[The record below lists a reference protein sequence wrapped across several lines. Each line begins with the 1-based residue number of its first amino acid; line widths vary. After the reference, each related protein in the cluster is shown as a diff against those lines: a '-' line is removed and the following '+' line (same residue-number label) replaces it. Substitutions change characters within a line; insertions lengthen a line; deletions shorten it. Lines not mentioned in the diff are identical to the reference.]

1 LTVPSGGNY
10 PEKDIQPEGGSVPK
24 ATQYKSSS
32 VIYFQGDVGD
42 KIFILKAG
50 KVLSKTNDIETKE
63 EINELVAPGE
73 FFGVKSA
80 LGRYPRDETA
90 LVLSDSEVL
99 VFTVPEFEQLVLS
112 NTRIIMK
119 MLKVF
124 SNQLRRM
131 HGKVQNLIGKG
142 TTKDAEEGLFSIGE
156 YYYTNR
162 QYKPAVHALARY
174 LTLYPSGRYAAE
186 ASEMARKSGQGV
198 SKTDSTALFA
208 AAGGDD
214 EPDFSPPAAAPAAES
229 SGPPP
234 APSAAKGFFE
244 AVALAN
250 QEKYLDAFRIF
261 QKIVTTNADPEHSA
275 KSEFEMGRCLVYLT
289 KYDEAIKHLTA
300 LIQKYPKH
308 PDLKDAL
315 FYIGR
320 SYQGKSDNTW
330 ARNFY
335 TKILNLAAEDE
346 PVAVKT
352 RKALKELEGAR
363 V

>member
-1 LTVPSGGNY
+1 
-10 PEKDIQPEGGSVPK
+10 VPK
-24 ATQYKSSS
+24 ATQYKTNS

-50 KVLSKTNDIETKE
+50 KILSKTNDIETKE

-80 LGRYPRDETA
+80 LGRYPRDESVI
-90 LVLSDSEVL
+90 VLADSEVL

-142 TTKDAEEGLFSIGE
+142 ATKDPEEGLFSIGE
-156 YYYTNR
+156 YYFTNR
-162 QYKPAVHALARY
+162 QYRASAHALTRY
-174 LTLYPSGRYAAE
+174 LTLYPSGRYAVE
-186 ASEMARKSGQGV
+186 ASDMARKAAQGV
-198 SKTDSTALFA
+198 AHSDGTVMFA
-208 AAGGDD
+208 AAGADD
-214 EPDFSPPAAAPAAES
+214 APDFSPPASSAPAAPPS
-229 SGPPP
+229 VPP
-234 APSAAKGFFE
+234 ASAPNAKGFFE

-250 QEKYLDAFRIF
+250 QEKYLEAYKLF
-261 QKIVTTNADPEHSA
+261 QSIVSTNSDPEHSA
-275 KSEFEMGRCLVYLT
+275 KSEFEMGRCLVAMG
-289 KYDEAIKHLTA
+289 KYDDAVKHLTA

-315 FYIGR
+315 YYIGR
-320 SYQGKSDNTW
+320 SYQGKGDSTW

-335 TKILNLAAEDE
+335 TKILALANEDE

-352 RKALKELEGAR
+352 RKAVKELEGVA
-363 V
+363 

>member
-1 LTVPSGGNY
+1 M
-10 PEKDIQPEGGSVPK
+10 PK

-142 TTKDAEEGLFSIGE
+142 SSKDAEAGLFSIGE
-156 YYYTNR
+156 YYFTNR

-174 LTLYPSGRYAAE
+174 LTLYPAGRYAVE
-186 ASEMARKSGQGV
+186 ASDMARKAGQGV

-208 AAGGDD
+208 AAGSDD
-214 EPDFSPPAAAPAAES
+214 DEEPDFSPPAPTPAATPS
-229 SGPPP
+229 APP
-234 APSAAKGFFE
+234 ADPSSAKGFFE

-250 QEKYLDAFRIF
+250 QEKYLDAFKIF
-261 QKIVTTNADPEHSA
+261 QKIVTTNIDPEHSA
-275 KSEFEMGRCLVYLT
+275 KAEFEMGRCLVSLT

-320 SYQGKSDNTW
+320 SYQGKNDNTW

-335 TKILNLAAEDE
+335 TKILNLAGEDE
-346 PVAVKT
+346 PVAIKT
-352 RKALKELEGAR
+352 RKALKELEGAK

>member
-1 LTVPSGGNY
+1 M
-10 PEKDIQPEGGSVPK
+10 PK
-24 ATQYKSSS
+24 ATQYKTNS

-50 KVLSKTNDIETKE
+50 KILSKSTDIETKE

-80 LGRYPRDETA
+80 LGRYPRDESVM
-90 LVLSDSEVL
+90 VLADSEVL
-99 VFTVPEFEQLVLS
+99 LFTVPEFEQLVLS

-142 TTKDAEEGLFSIGE
+142 QSKDSESGLYSIGE
-156 YYYTNR
+156 YYFTNR
-162 QYKPAVHALARY
+162 QYKSAVHALTRY
-174 LTLYPSGRYAAE
+174 LTLYPAGKYAVE
-186 ASEMARKSGQGV
+186 ASGLARKAGQGL
-198 SKTDSTALFA
+198 SRTDSTALFA
-208 AAGGDD
+208 AAAQEMDD
-214 EPDFSPPAAAPAAES
+214 EPDFSPPSPAPVAAPVVGSAD
-229 SGPPP
+229 PV
-234 APSAAKGFFE
+234 AAKGFFE

-250 QEKYLDAFRIF
+250 QEKYLDAFKIF
-261 QKIVTTNADPEHSA
+261 QKLVSTNADPEHAA
-275 KSEFEMGRCLVYLT
+275 KAEFEMGRCLVHL
-289 KYDEAIKHLTA
+289 KKFDEAIKHLTA

-315 FYIGR
+315 FFIGR
-320 SYQGKSDNTW
+320 SYQGKNDRTW
-330 ARNFY
+330 ARNFFN
-335 TKILNLAAEDE
+335 KILNLAHEDE

-352 RKALKELEGAR
+352 RKALKELDGSQE
-363 V
+363 

>member
-1 LTVPSGGNY
+1 
-10 PEKDIQPEGGSVPK
+10 VPK
-24 ATQYKSSS
+24 ATQYKPNS

-42 KIFILKAG
+42 KIYILKAG
-50 KVLSKTNDIETKE
+50 KILSKSNDIETKE
-63 EINELVAPGE
+63 EINEFVAPGE

-131 HGKVQNLIGKG
+131 HGKVQNLISKG
-142 TTKDAEEGLFSIGE
+142 PTKDPESGLFSIGD
-156 YYYTNR
+156 YYYANA
-162 QYKPAVHALARY
+162 QYQAAVHALTRY
-174 LTLYPSGRYAAE
+174 LTHYPNGRFAAE
-186 ASEMARKSGQGV
+186 ASELARKAAQGLA
-198 SKTDSTALFA
+198 KIDSTALFA
-208 AAGGDD
+208 AAGA
-214 EPDFSPPAAAPAAES
+214 EVEAAALAPTDFSTVPAPAASPS
-229 SGPPP
+229 SGPADP
-234 APSAAKGFFE
+234 AAAKGFFE

-250 QEKYLDAFRIF
+250 QERYLEAYRIF
-261 QKIVTTNADPEHSA
+261 QKIVATNADPEHAA
-275 KSEFEMGRCLVYLT
+275 KSEFEMGRCLVFLS
-289 KYDEAIKHLTA
+289 KYDEAVKHLTA

-308 PDLKDAL
+308 PDLKEAL
-315 FYIGR
+315 YFIGR
-320 SYQGKSDNTW
+320 SYQGKNDATW

-335 TKILNLAAEDE
+335 SKILNLASEDE

-352 RKALKELEGAR
+352 RRAMKELEGVR
-363 V
+363 P

>member
-1 LTVPSGGNY
+1 M
-10 PEKDIQPEGGSVPK
+10 PK
-24 ATQYKSSS
+24 ATQYKTNS

-42 KIFILKAG
+42 KIYILKAG
-50 KVLSKTNDIETKE
+50 KVLSKSNDIETKE

-90 LVLSDSEVL
+90 VVLADSEVL
-99 VFTVPEFEQLVLS
+99 VFTVPEFEQLVLA

-142 TTKDAEEGLFSIGE
+142 TTKDPEAGLFSIGE
-156 YYYTNR
+156 YYFQNR
-162 QYKPAVHALARY
+162 QYKPAVHALTRY
-174 LTLYPSGRYAAE
+174 LTLYPAGRYAVE
-186 ASEMARKSGQGV
+186 ASDLARKAGQGV
-198 SKTDSTALFA
+198 AKTDSTALFA
-208 AAGGDD
+208 AAGASD
-214 EPDFSPPAAAPAAES
+214 EPDFSPPTPAAS
-229 SGPPP
+229 ASP
-234 APSAAKGFFE
+234 AASADPAAAKGFFE

-250 QEKYLDAFRIF
+250 QEKYLDAFKIF
-261 QKIVTTNADPEHSA
+261 QKIVATNADPEHSA
-275 KSEFEMGRCLVYLT
+275 KAEFEMGRCLVFLG
-289 KYDEAIKHLTA
+289 KFDEATKHLTA

-315 FYIGR
+315 YFIGR
-320 SYQGKSDNTW
+320 SYQGKNDTTW

-335 TKILNLAAEDE
+335 NKILNLAAEDE

-352 RKALKELEGAR
+352 RKALKELEGVKA
-363 V
+363 

>member
-1 LTVPSGGNY
+1 M
-10 PEKDIQPEGGSVPK
+10 PK
-24 ATQYKSSS
+24 ATQYKANS

-42 KIFILKAG
+42 KIFILKGG
-50 KVLSKTNDIETKE
+50 KILSKTNDIETKE

-80 LGRYPRDETA
+80 LGRYPRDESVI
-90 LVLSDSEVL
+90 VLADSEVL

-142 TTKDAEEGLFSIGE
+142 ASKDPEEGLFSIGE
-156 YYYTNR
+156 YYFTNR
-162 QYKPAVHALARY
+162 QYRASVHALTRY
-174 LTLYPSGRYAAE
+174 LQLYPSGRYTVE
-186 ASEMARKSGQGV
+186 ASDMARKAGQGV
-198 SKTDSTALFA
+198 AHSDGTVMFA
-208 AAGGDD
+208 AAGADD
-214 EPDFSPPAAAPAAES
+214 APDFSPPAPSA
-229 SGPPP
+229 PP
-234 APSAAKGFFE
+234 APPTVPQATVPNAKGFFE

-250 QEKYLDAFRIF
+250 QEKYLEAYKLF
-261 QKIVTTNADPEHSA
+261 QTIVSTNSDPEHAA
-275 KSEFEMGRCLVYLT
+275 KSEFEMGRCLVQLG
-289 KYDEAIKHLTA
+289 KFDDAVKHLTA

-315 FYIGR
+315 YYIGR
-320 SYQGKSDNTW
+320 SYQGKGDNTW

-335 TKILNLAAEDE
+335 TKILALAADDE

-352 RKALKELEGAR
+352 RKAVKELEGVA
-363 V
+363 

>member
-1 LTVPSGGNY
+1 
-10 PEKDIQPEGGSVPK
+10 VPK
-24 ATQYKSSS
+24 ATQYKTNS
-32 VIYFQGDVGD
+32 VIYFQGDLGD

-50 KVLSKTNDIETKE
+50 KVLSKSNDIETKE
-63 EINELVAPGE
+63 EVNELVAPGE

-80 LGRYPRDETA
+80 LGRYPRDETVV
-90 LVLSDSEVL
+90 VLADSEVL

-142 TTKDAEEGLFSIGE
+142 SSKDPEAGLFSIGE
-156 YYYTNR
+156 YYFTNR
-162 QYKPAVHALARY
+162 QYKAAVHALTRY
-174 LTLYPSGRYAAE
+174 LTLYPAGRYTVE
-186 ASEMARKSGQGV
+186 ASDLARKAGQGV
-198 SKTDSTALFA
+198 AKVDSTALFA
-208 AAGGDD
+208 AAGASD
-214 EPDFSPPAAAPAAES
+214 EPDFRPPTPSAAPASPA
-229 SGPPP
+229 SGPASPQ
-234 APSAAKGFFE
+234 AAKGFFE

-250 QEKYLDAFRIF
+250 QEKYLEAYRIF
-261 QKIVTTNADPEHSA
+261 QRIVTSNADPEHSA
-275 KSEFEMGRCLVYLT
+275 KSEFEMGRCLVFLG
-289 KYDEAIKHLTA
+289 KFDEATKHLTA

-308 PDLKDAL
+308 PDLKEAL
-315 FYIGR
+315 YFIGR
-320 SYQGKSDNTW
+320 SYQGKNDTTW

-352 RKALKELEGAR
+352 RKALKELEGAK

>member
-1 LTVPSGGNY
+1 
-10 PEKDIQPEGGSVPK
+10 VPK
-24 ATQYKSSS
+24 ATQYKSNS

-50 KVLSKTNDIETKE
+50 KILSKSTDIETKE

-90 LVLSDSEVL
+90 LVLADSEVL

-142 TTKDAEEGLFSIGE
+142 ATKDAEAGLFSIGE
-156 YYYTNR
+156 YYFTNR
-162 QYKPAVHALARY
+162 QYKPASHALSRY
-174 LTLYPSGRYAAE
+174 LTLYPSGRFTVE
-186 ASEMARKSGQGV
+186 ASDMVRKAGQ
-198 SKTDSTALFA
+198 SLAQYDNSALFA
-208 AAGGDD
+208 SAGAD
-214 EPDFSPPAAAPAAES
+214 EAPTFSAPKATPVAAPSA
-229 SGPPP
+229 GPSDP
-234 APSAAKGFFE
+234 AAAKGFFE

-250 QEKYLDAFRIF
+250 QEKYLEAYKIF
-261 QKIVTTNADPEHSA
+261 QKIVSTNADPEHSA
-275 KSEFEMGRCLVYLT
+275 KSEFEMGRCLVQLG
-289 KYDEAIKHLTA
+289 KYDEAVKHLTA

-315 FYIGR
+315 YFIGR
-320 SYQGKSDNTW
+320 SYQGKNDTTW

-335 TKILNLAAEDE
+335 QKILNLAGEDE

-352 RKALKELEGAR
+352 RKALKELEG
-363 V
+363 VKS

>member
-1 LTVPSGGNY
+1 
-10 PEKDIQPEGGSVPK
+10 VPK
-24 ATQYKSSS
+24 ATQYKTNS

-50 KVLSKTNDIETKE
+50 KILSKSNDIETKE

-80 LGRYPRDETA
+80 LGRYPRDESA
-90 LVLSDSEVL
+90 IVLADSEVL

-142 TTKDAEEGLFSIGE
+142 TSKDPESGLYSIGE

-162 QYKPAVHALARY
+162 QYKPAIHALTRY
-174 LTLYPSGRYAAE
+174 LTLYPAGRFTVE
-186 ASEMARKSGQGV
+186 ASDLARKAGQGAA
-198 SKTDSTALFA
+198 KTDSTAIFA
-208 AAGGDD
+208 AAGADNE
-214 EPDFSPPAAAPAAES
+214 EPDFSPPTPSAPAAPTA
-229 SGPPP
+229 GPSD
-234 APSAAKGFFE
+234 PSAAKGFFE

-250 QEKYLDAFRIF
+250 QEKYADAYKIF
-261 QKIVTTNADPEHSA
+261 QKIVATNVDPEHSA
-275 KSEFEMGRCLVYLT
+275 KSEFEMGRCLVFLG
-289 KYDEAIKHLTA
+289 KFDEATKHLTG

-315 FYIGR
+315 YFIGR
-320 SYQGKSDNTW
+320 SYQGKNDTTW

-352 RKALKELEGAR
+352 RKALKELEGAK

>member
-1 LTVPSGGNY
+1 
-10 PEKDIQPEGGSVPK
+10 VPK
-24 ATQYKSSS
+24 ATQYKTNS

-50 KVLSKTNDIETKE
+50 KVLSKSNDIETKE

-80 LGRYPRDETA
+80 LGRYPRDESA
-90 LVLSDSEVL
+90 IVLADSEVL

-142 TTKDAEEGLFSIGE
+142 TSKDPESGLFSIGE
-156 YYYTNR
+156 YYFTNR
-162 QYKPAVHALARY
+162 QYKPAVHALTRY
-174 LTLYPSGRYAAE
+174 LTLYPAGRYAVE
-186 ASEMARKSGQGV
+186 ASDLARKAGTGV
-198 SKTDSTALFA
+198 AKVDSTALFA
-208 AAGGDD
+208 AAGADD
-214 EPDFSPPAAAPAAES
+214 EPDFSPPSPAAS
-229 SGPPP
+229 APP
-234 APSAAKGFFE
+234 AASSAPPVDPSAAKGFFE

-250 QEKYLDAFRIF
+250 QEKYLEAYKIF
-261 QKIVTTNADPEHSA
+261 QKIVSTNADPEHAA
-275 KSEFEMGRCLVYLT
+275 KSEFEMGRCLVFLG
-289 KYDEAIKHLTA
+289 KFDEATKHLTA

-315 FYIGR
+315 YFIGR
-320 SYQGKSDNTW
+320 SYQGKNDFTW

-352 RKALKELEGAR
+352 RKALKELEGAKA
-363 V
+363 

>member
-1 LTVPSGGNY
+1 
-10 PEKDIQPEGGSVPK
+10 VPK

-42 KIFILKAG
+42 KIYILKAG
-50 KVLSKTNDIETKE
+50 KILSKNNDIETKE
-63 EINELVAPGE
+63 EINEFVAPGE

-90 LVLSDSEVL
+90 MVMADSEVL

-142 TTKDAEEGLFSIGE
+142 ATKDAESGLFSIGE
-156 YYYTNR
+156 YYYNNR
-162 QYKPAVHALARY
+162 SYKAAVHALTRY
-174 LTLYPSGRYAAE
+174 LAHYPSGKFAVE
-186 ASEMARKSGQGV
+186 ASSLARKAAQGAAQ
-198 SKTDSTALFA
+198 TDSTDLYA
-208 AAGGDD
+208 AAGADPTP
-214 EPDFSPPAAAPAAES
+214 EPDFRAADVPAASANAGHGDPA
-229 SGPPP
+229 
-234 APSAAKGFFE
+234 AAKGFFE

-250 QEKYLDAFRIF
+250 QEKYLEAFRIF
-261 QKIVTTNADPEHSA
+261 QRIVTTNADPEHAA
-275 KSEFEMGRCLVYLT
+275 KSEFEMGRCLVFLN
-289 KYDEAIKHLTA
+289 KYDDAVKHLTS

-308 PDLKDAL
+308 PDLKEAL
-315 FYIGR
+315 YFIGR
-320 SYQGKSDNTW
+320 SYQGKRDVTW

-335 TKILNLAAEDE
+335 TKILSLASEDE

-352 RKALKELEGAR
+352 RKALKELEGAAS
-363 V
+363 

>member
-1 LTVPSGGNY
+1 M
-10 PEKDIQPEGGSVPK
+10 PK

-90 LVLSDSEVL
+90 LVLSESEVL

-156 YYYTNR
+156 YYFTNR
-162 QYKPAVHALARY
+162 QYKPAIHALTRY
-174 LTLYPSGRYAAE
+174 LTLYPAGRYAVE
-186 ASEMARKSGQGV
+186 ASELARKAGQGV
-198 SKTDSTALFA
+198 FKSDSTAMFA
-208 AAGGDD
+208 AAGADD
-214 EPDFSPPAAAPAAES
+214 DEEPDFSAPAPTPAAAPSAGPSDPAAT
-229 SGPPP
+229 
-234 APSAAKGFFE
+234 KGFFE

-250 QEKYLDAFRIF
+250 QEKYLEAFKIF

-275 KSEFEMGRCLVYLT
+275 KSEFEMGRCLVSLT
-289 KYDEAIKHLTA
+289 KYDEAIKHLTG

-320 SYQGKSDNTW
+320 SYQGKGEQTW

-335 TKILNLAAEDE
+335 TKILTLAGEDE

-352 RKALKELEGAR
+352 RKALKELEGAKG
-363 V
+363 

>member
-1 LTVPSGGNY
+1 
-10 PEKDIQPEGGSVPK
+10 VPK
-24 ATQYKSSS
+24 ATQYKTNS

-50 KVLSKTNDIETKE
+50 KVLSKSNDIETKE

-131 HGKVQNLIGKG
+131 HGKVQNLIGRG
-142 TTKDAEEGLFSIGE
+142 ASKDPESGLFSIGE
-156 YYYTNR
+156 YYASNR
-162 QYKPAVHALARY
+162 QHKAAIHALTRY
-174 LTLYPSGRYAAE
+174 LTLYPGGRYAVE
-186 ASEMARKSGQGV
+186 ASELARKAGAGLSH
-198 SKTDSTALFA
+198 SDSTALFA
-208 AAGGDD
+208 AAGAEDD
-214 EPDFSPPAAAPAAES
+214 FAPPQAAPVAAPIA
-229 SGPPP
+229 GPSDP
-234 APSAAKGFFE
+234 AAAKGFFE

-250 QEKYLDAFRIF
+250 QEKYLEAFKIF
-261 QKIVTTNADPEHSA
+261 QRIVSTNADPEHAA
-275 KSEFEMGRCLVYLT
+275 KAEFEMGRCLVFLT
-289 KYDEAIKHLTA
+289 KYDDAVKHLTG

-315 FYIGR
+315 YFIGR
-320 SYQGKSDNTW
+320 SYQGKKDLTW

-335 TKILNLAAEDE
+335 NKILAMASEDE
-346 PVAVKT
+346 PVSVKT
-352 RKALKELEGAR
+352 RKALKELEG
-363 V
+363 VKG

>member
-1 LTVPSGGNY
+1 M
-10 PEKDIQPEGGSVPK
+10 PK

-42 KIFILKAG
+42 KIFILKGG

-99 VFTVPEFEQLVLS
+99 VFTVPEFEQLVLA

-142 TTKDAEEGLFSIGE
+142 STKDAEEGLFSIGE
-156 YYYTNR
+156 YYFTNR
-162 QYKPAVHALARY
+162 QYKSAIHALARY

-186 ASEMARKSGQGV
+186 ASDMARKAGQGA
-198 SKTDSTALFA
+198 SKFDSTAMFA
-208 AAGGDD
+208 AAGADD
-214 EPDFSPPAAAPAAES
+214 EPDFAPPTAAPAAAAAPAA
-229 SGPPP
+229 P
-234 APSAAKGFFE
+234 AETVSAKGFFE

-250 QEKYLDAFRIF
+250 QEKYLDAFKIF

-275 KSEFEMGRCLVYLT
+275 KAEFEMGRCLVFLT
-289 KYDEAIKHLTA
+289 KYDEAIKHLTG

-315 FYIGR
+315 YFIGR
-320 SYQGKSDNTW
+320 SYQGKNDNTW

-335 TKILNLAAEDE
+335 TKILNLAGEDE

-352 RKALKELEGAR
+352 RKALKELEGVAG
-363 V
+363 

>member
-1 LTVPSGGNY
+1 M
-10 PEKDIQPEGGSVPK
+10 PK
-24 ATQYKSSS
+24 ATQYKSNS

-50 KVLSKTNDIETKE
+50 KILSKSNDIETKE

-80 LGRYPRDETA
+80 LGRYPRDESA
-90 LVLSDSEVL
+90 MVLADSEVL

-142 TTKDAEEGLFSIGE
+142 AAKDPEEGLYSIGE
-156 YYYTNR
+156 YYFTNR
-162 QYKPAVHALARY
+162 QYKAAVYALTRY
-174 LTLYPSGRYAAE
+174 LTLYPTGRYTVE
-186 ASEMARKSGQGV
+186 ASDLARKAGQGI
-198 SKTDSTALFA
+198 SRTDSTALFA
-208 AAGGDD
+208 AAAEDD
-214 EPDFSPPAAAPAAES
+214 EPVFTDPTPAPVAAPVA
-229 SGPPP
+229 GPSDP
-234 APSAAKGFFE
+234 AAAKGFFE

-250 QEKYLDAFRIF
+250 QEKYLEAFKIF
-261 QKIVTTNADPEHSA
+261 QKIVSTNADPEHSA
-275 KSEFEMGRCLVYLT
+275 KSEFEMGRCLVFLQ
-289 KYDEAIKHLTA
+289 KYDEAIKHLTG

-315 FYIGR
+315 YFIGR
-320 SYQGKSDNTW
+320 SYQGKNDATW
-330 ARNFY
+330 AKNFY
-335 TKILNLAAEDE
+335 QKILNLAGEDE
-346 PVAVKT
+346 PVAIKT
-352 RKALKELEGAR
+352 RKALKELEGAKG
-363 V
+363 

>member
-1 LTVPSGGNY
+1 
-10 PEKDIQPEGGSVPK
+10 VPK
-24 ATQYKSSS
+24 ATQYKTNS

-50 KVLSKTNDIETKE
+50 KILSKTNDIETKE

-80 LGRYPRDETA
+80 LGRYPRDESVI
-90 LVLSDSEVL
+90 VLADSEVL

-142 TTKDAEEGLFSIGE
+142 ATKEPEEGLFSIGE
-156 YYYTNR
+156 YYFTNR
-162 QYKPAVHALARY
+162 QYRASAHALTRY
-174 LTLYPSGRYAAE
+174 LTLYPSGRYTVE
-186 ASEMARKSGQGV
+186 ASDMARKAAQGIAHSDGTV
-198 SKTDSTALFA
+198 MFA
-208 AAGGDD
+208 AAGADD
-214 EPDFSPPAAAPAAES
+214 APDFSPPAPSAPAAPPS
-229 SGPPP
+229 VPP
-234 APSAAKGFFE
+234 ATAPNAKGFFE

-250 QEKYLDAFRIF
+250 QEKYLEAYKLF
-261 QKIVTTNADPEHSA
+261 QAIVSTNSDPEHSA
-275 KSEFEMGRCLVYLT
+275 KSEFEMGRCLVAMG
-289 KYDEAIKHLTA
+289 KYDDAVKHLTA

-315 FYIGR
+315 YYIGR
-320 SYQGKSDNTW
+320 SYQGKGDATW

-335 TKILNLAAEDE
+335 TKILALAGEDE

-352 RKALKELEGAR
+352 RKAVKELEGVA
-363 V
+363 

>member
-1 LTVPSGGNY
+1 M
-10 PEKDIQPEGGSVPK
+10 PK

-42 KIFILKAG
+42 KIFILKGG

-131 HGKVQNLIGKG
+131 HGKVQNLIGTG
-142 TTKDAEEGLFSIGE
+142 ASKDAESGLFSIGE
-156 YYYTNR
+156 YYFTNR
-162 QYKPAVHALARY
+162 QFKPAVHALARY
-174 LTLYPSGRYAAE
+174 LTLYPSGRFAGE
-186 ASEMARKSGQGV
+186 ASDMARKAGQGV
-198 SKTDSTALFA
+198 SKSDSTALFA
-208 AAGGDD
+208 AAGVDDD
-214 EPDFSPPAAAPAAES
+214 EPDFSPPSAMPAPTPSAAPD
-229 SGPPP
+229 PL
-234 APSAAKGFFE
+234 AAKGFFE

-250 QEKYLDAFRIF
+250 QEKYLDAFKIF
-261 QKIVTTNADPEHSA
+261 QKIVTTNIDPEHSA
-275 KSEFEMGRCLVYLT
+275 KSEFEMGRCLVFLT

-320 SYQGKSDNTW
+320 SYQGKNDNTW

-335 TKILNLAAEDE
+335 TKILNLAGEDE

-352 RKALKELEGAR
+352 RKALKELEG
-363 V
+363 VKV

>member
-1 LTVPSGGNY
+1 
-10 PEKDIQPEGGSVPK
+10 VPK
-24 ATQYKSSS
+24 ATQYKTNS
-32 VIYFQGDVGD
+32 VIYFQGDIGD
-42 KIFILKAG
+42 KIYILKAG
-50 KVLSKTNDIETKE
+50 KILSKSNDIETKE

-80 LGRYPRDETA
+80 LGRYPRDETSM
-90 LVLSDSEVL
+90 VLADSEVL

-142 TTKDAEEGLFSIGE
+142 ASKDAESGLFSVGE
-156 YYYTNR
+156 YYFNSR
-162 QYKPAVHALARY
+162 QFSAAVHALSRY
-174 LTLYPSGRYAAE
+174 QVLYPSGKHSSSAA
-186 ASEMARKSGQGV
+186 ALLVKAKQGV
-198 SKTDSTALFA
+198 SQRDSSAEFA
-208 AAGGDD
+208 AAGA
-214 EPDFSPPAAAPAAES
+214 EPAAAVPDIQPSAPAAS
-229 SGPPP
+229 PVAAPTAGPADP
-234 APSAAKGFFE
+234 AAAKGFFE

-250 QEKYLDAFRIF
+250 QEKYLEAFKIF
-261 QKIVTTNADPEHSA
+261 QRIVSTNADPEHAA
-275 KSEFEMGRCLVYLT
+275 KAEFEMGRCLVFLT
-289 KYDEAIKHLTA
+289 KYDDAVKHLTG

-315 FYIGR
+315 YFIGR
-320 SYQGKSDNTW
+320 SYQGKKDTTW

-335 TKILNLAAEDE
+335 NKILALASEDE

-352 RKALKELEGAR
+352 RKALKELEG
-363 V
+363 VKV

>member
-1 LTVPSGGNY
+1 
-10 PEKDIQPEGGSVPK
+10 VPK

-32 VIYFQGDVGD
+32 VIYFNGDVGD
-42 KIFILKAG
+42 KIFILKGG
-50 KVLSKTNDIETKE
+50 KVLSKTVDIETKE

-142 TTKDAEEGLFSIGE
+142 STKDAESGLFSIGE
-156 YYYTNR
+156 YYFSNR
-162 QYKPAVHALARY
+162 QFKPAVHALARY
-174 LTLYPSGRYAAE
+174 LTLYPSGRFAVE
-186 ASEMARKSGQGV
+186 ASDMARKAGQGA
-198 SKTDSTALFA
+198 SKSDSTALFA
-208 AAGGDD
+208 AAGADDD
-214 EPDFSPPAAAPAAES
+214 EPDFSPPAPASAPAAAAPAPDPS
-229 SGPPP
+229 S
-234 APSAAKGFFE
+234 AKGFFE

-250 QEKYLDAFRIF
+250 QEKYLEAFKIF
-261 QKIVTTNADPEHSA
+261 QKIVTTNVDPEHSA
-275 KSEFEMGRCLVYLT
+275 KSEFEMGRCLVFLT
-289 KYDEAIKHLTA
+289 KYDEAIKHLTG

-320 SYQGKSDNTW
+320 SYQGKNDNTW

-335 TKILNLAAEDE
+335 TKILNLAGEDE

-352 RKALKELEGAR
+352 RKALKELEGIKA
-363 V
+363 

>member
-1 LTVPSGGNY
+1 
-10 PEKDIQPEGGSVPK
+10 VPK
-24 ATQYKSSS
+24 ATQYKTNS

-50 KVLSKTNDIETKE
+50 KILSKSNDIETKE

-80 LGRYPRDETA
+80 LGRYPRDESA
-90 LVLSDSEVL
+90 MVLADSEVL

-142 TTKDAEEGLFSIGE
+142 ASKDAEAGLYSIGE
-156 YYYTNR
+156 YYFTNR
-162 QYKPAVHALARY
+162 QYKPAVHALTRY
-174 LTLYPSGRYAAE
+174 LTLYPSGHYAAE
-186 ASEMARKSGQGV
+186 ASDLARKAGQGIAR
-198 SKTDSTALFA
+198 TDSTALFA
-208 AAGGDD
+208 SAGAD
-214 EPDFSPPAAAPAAES
+214 EPDFSPPTPAPVAAPVA
-229 SGPPP
+229 GPSDP
-234 APSAAKGFFE
+234 AAAKGFFE

-250 QEKYLDAFRIF
+250 QEKYLEAFKIF
-261 QKIVTTNADPEHSA
+261 QKIVSTNADPEHSA
-275 KSEFEMGRCLVYLT
+275 KSEFEMGRCLVFLT

-315 FYIGR
+315 YYIGR
-320 SYQGKSDNTW
+320 SYQGKNDMTW

-335 TKILNLAAEDE
+335 QKILNLAGEDE
-346 PVAVKT
+346 PVAIKT
-352 RKALKELEGAR
+352 RKALKELEGPKP
-363 V
+363 

>member
-1 LTVPSGGNY
+1 M
-10 PEKDIQPEGGSVPK
+10 PK
-24 ATQYKSSS
+24 ATQYKTNS

-50 KVLSKTNDIETKE
+50 KILSKSNDIETKE

-80 LGRYPRDETA
+80 LGRYPRDESA
-90 LVLSDSEVL
+90 MVLADSEVL

-142 TTKDAEEGLFSIGE
+142 TSKDAESGLYSIGE

-162 QYKPAVHALARY
+162 QYKAAVHAFTRY
-174 LTLYPSGRYAAE
+174 LTHYPAGRYAIE
-186 ASEMARKSGQGV
+186 ASDLARKAGQGA
-198 SKTDSTALFA
+198 TQRDSTALFA
-208 AAGGDD
+208 AAGADDD
-214 EPDFSPPAAAPAAES
+214 EPDFTPPTAGPVAAPVA
-229 SGPPP
+229 GPSDPI
-234 APSAAKGFFE
+234 AAKGFFE

-250 QEKYLDAFRIF
+250 QEKYLEAFKIF
-261 QKIVTTNADPEHSA
+261 QKIVSTNADPEHSA
-275 KSEFEMGRCLVYLT
+275 KSEFEMGRCLVFLT

-315 FYIGR
+315 YFIGR
-320 SYQGKSDNTW
+320 SYQGKSDLTW

-335 TKILNLAAEDE
+335 QKILNLAGEDE
-346 PVAVKT
+346 PVAIKT
-352 RKALKELEGAR
+352 RKALKELEGTKA
-363 V
+363 